1 MYKKAQRILSVALFL
16 IGWSD
21 PGSGQSLQQFY
32 TQNRGTWN
40 STVFIGADD
49 GDPEALL
56 SRPGSMGIDS
66 KGSMYILDSQECCI
80 KKFDSKGGFIKS
92 FSRKGKGPGELE
104 MAVRMVITGPDQI
117 VVYDLGNR
125 RFTVF
130 DSEGQYVS
138 STAITDFVWNF
149 CISPKGAYY
158 IELHEWDWNG
168 KKGGTLYTIV
178 QLGKDFKSHSVV
190 DSVRIKD
197 NTFTQTPVRSNMPVP
212 FAPRPSWGVLSDDR
226 VWVALAGDYVLR
238 FFSPDLNLLKQ
249 VQHQG
254 KPIAVTNEDQE
265 AFFKSITFSTSDG
278 GRAQGAPDHMRKG
291 VEFPAY
297 KPWFNYVISDNED
310 HLLFYTFAAKDGKA
324 ACDIFSSQGEFIAQ
338 REMPMFNGAG
348 GSCFVHDAV
357 YTLALENDAPVLRKF
372 QLK

>member
-238 FFSPDLNLLKQ
+238 FFFTGSQFAKTGATSRQADCG
-249 VQHQG
+249 HQRG
-254 KPIAVTNEDQE
+254 SGSLFQKHY
-265 AFFKSITFSTSDG
+265 FFHQRRRSG
-278 GRAQGAPDHMRKG
+278 ARRAGS
-291 VEFPAY
+291 Y
-297 KPWFNYVISDNED
+297 
-310 HLLFYTFAAKDGKA
+310 
-324 ACDIFSSQGEFIAQ
+324 AQ
-338 REMPMFNGAG
+338 RRRVSG
-348 GSCFVHDAV
+348 VQ
-357 YTLALENDAPVLRKF
+357 TLVQLRH
-372 QLK
+372 LG